1 MMNILVTGSQGQ
13 LGSEIKELAKDY
25 PSYNF
30 FFTDIKELD
39 ITNEEQIAKYTKAN
53 KIETL
58 INCAAYTAVDKAES
72 DKQQAMLVN
81 ATAAKYLAQ
90 VCGRSNILLIH
101 ISTDYVFEGKSF
113 KPYTENDTASP
124 KSIYGK
130 TKLDGEIEVI
140 FNAKRA
146 LIFRTSWLYSTYG
159 NNFVK
164 TIAEKAKT
172 SKELK
177 VVFDQIGSPTYA
189 ADLAKAIL
197 DIIPK
202 VPSKIRTEIYNFS
215 NEGVASWYDLA
226 KAIVEIKNYE
236 CKVEPILSKDFP
248 TDAQRPFYTVLN
260 KTRVKKDF
268 GIEIPYWRTSLEK
281 CLQKLK

>member
-1 MMNILVTGSQGQ
+1 MNILVTGSQGQ
-13 LGSEIKELAKDY
+13 LGSELQDLAKDY
-25 PSYNF
+25 PKYTF

-39 ITNEEQIAKYTKAN
+39 ITNEDQIARFVKSN
-53 KIETL
+53 KIETI

-81 ATAAKYLAQ
+81 ATAVKYLAQ
-90 VCGRSNILLIH
+90 VCGKSNILLIH
-101 ISTDYVFEGKSF
+101 FSTDYVFEGKSF

-140 FNAKRA
+140 FNARRA
-146 LIFRTSWLYSTYG
+146 LIFRTSWLYSAYG

-164 TIAEKAKT
+164 TIAEKAKST
-172 SKELK
+172 KELK

-189 ADLAKAIL
+189 GDLAKAIL

-202 VPSKIRTEIYNFS
+202 VPSKIRTEIYNFA

-226 KAIVEIKNYE
+226 QAIIDIRKSD
-236 CKVEPILSKDFP
+236 CKVEPVLSKDYP

-260 KTRVKKDF
+260 KSRVKKDF
-268 GIEIPYWRTSLEK
+268 GITIPYWRTSLEK
-281 CLQKLK
+281 CLEKIK

>member
-1 MMNILVTGSQGQ
+1 MNILVTGSQGQ
-13 LGSEIKELAKDY
+13 LGSELQDLASAY
-25 PSYNF
+25 PKYKF
-30 FFTDIKELD
+30 FFTDVKELD
-39 ITNEEQIAKYTKAN
+39 ITNEDQIARFVKVN
-53 KIETL
+53 KIETI

-72 DKQQAMLVN
+72 EKQQAMLVN
-81 ATAAKYLAQ
+81 ATAVKYLAQ
-90 VCGRSNILLIH
+90 VCGKSNVLLIH
-101 ISTDYVFEGKSF
+101 FSTDYVFEGKSF

-146 LIFRTSWLYSTYG
+146 LIFRTSWLYSAYG

-164 TIAEKAKT
+164 TILEKGKT

-189 ADLAKAIL
+189 GDLAKAVL
-197 DIIPK
+197 DILPK
-202 VPSKIRTEIYNFS
+202 VPSKIRTEIYNFA

-226 KAIVEIKNYE
+226 QAIVEIKKFD
-236 CKVEPILSKDFP
+236 CKIEPVLSKDYP

-260 KTRVKKDF
+260 KSRIKKDF
-268 GIEIPYWRTSLEK
+268 GITIPYWRSSLEK
-281 CLQKLK
+281 CLEKLK